1 MKSDRRVVVTGMG
14 VVAPSGSG
22 KENFWNGLLSSKSFV
37 SRITSFDPQEYRTQI
52 AAEIRDFDPSKYMSL
67 KSARRYD
74 RYTQLGVA
82 AANEAIE
89 DSGLTEEL
97 LEKAGVIVASG
108 VGGIISLEREIG
120 VLNSKGPSRV
130 SPFLVPMMI
139 ADTLSGTI
147 ATLHGAKGP
156 NFGTVSACA
165 SSTHAMIMACN
176 LIKYEGVDVMIT
188 GGAEAPISPIAVA
201 AFGNMKALSARNDV
215 PERASRP
222 FDKDRDGFVM
232 GEGSGVLVFESLESA
247 LKRGAKIYA
256 EVKGYGM
263 SADAFHMVQP
273 DPEGKGAANSMKLA
287 LESSELSVNDVDYIN
302 THGTSTPVGDL
313 AEIRAIKKT
322 FGERAKELVI
332 NSNKSQIGH
341 LLGAAGAV
349 EFIASVLSVNESI
362 VPPTVNLDNYD
373 PEIDL
378 NCVPNKPLKVEI
390 RNFLSNSFGFGGH
403 NASIIAGKPIAV
415 NE

>member
-1 MKSDRRVVVTGMG
+1 MKNDKRVVVTGIG
-14 VVAPSGSG
+14 VVAPSGLG
-22 KENFWNGLLSSKSFV
+22 KEAFWNGLLSSKSFA
-37 SRITSFDPQEYRTQI
+37 SRITFFDPEEYRTQI
-52 AAEIRDFDPSKYMSL
+52 AAEIKDFEPSKYMSP

-82 AANEAIE
+82 AANEAIS
-89 DSGLTEEL
+89 DSGLSKEL

-108 VGGIISLEREIG
+108 VGGIISLEREIEI
-120 VLNSKGPSRV
+120 LNSKGPSRV

-165 SSTHAMIMACN
+165 SSAHAMIMACN
-176 LIKYEGVDVMIT
+176 LIKSEGVDVVIT

-201 AFGNMKALSARNDV
+201 AFGNMKALSARNDE
-215 PERASRP
+215 PEKASRP

-232 GEGSGVLVFESLESA
+232 GEGAGVLVFESLESA
-247 LKRGAKIYA
+247 QKRGAKIYA

-273 DPEGKGAANSMKLA
+273 EPQGNGAASAMKLA
-287 LESSELSVNDVDYIN
+287 LESSGLSINDVDYVN

-313 AEIRAIKKT
+313 AEIRAIKKI
-322 FGERAKELVI
+322 FGDRARELVI
-332 NSNKSQIGH
+332 NSNKSEIGH

-349 EFIASVLSVNESI
+349 EFIASILSMNESI

-378 NCVPNKPLKVEI
+378 NCVPNKPLKAEI
-390 RNFLSNSFGFGGH
+390 RNFISNSFGFGGH
-403 NASIIAGKPIAV
+403 NASIIAGRF
-415 NE
+415 ES